1 MANGQNPIVIDNV
14 TLVPIRTVSLIPNL
28 KVDWDNKS
36 KTVMVTD
43 SDTKNK
49 LNLTV
54 SSNSAYV
61 NDKKVS
67 VGVNP
72 TVKEGAV
79 YVPFRFIGEALN
91 AKVMWQP
98 DSKTVVTYKPSQTLL
113 QRYASN
119 KLEESRKELSNY
131 QGFLY
136 MRNSPALKKEGMEEL
151 ITSPTKRATTLF
163 MSIEK

>member
-28 KVDWDNKS
+28 KVHWDNKS

-49 LNLTV
+49 LKLTV
-54 SSNSAYV
+54 GSNSAYV
-61 NDKKVS
+61 NDKKIS

-79 YVPFRFIGEALN
+79 YVPFRFIGEELN
-91 AKVMWQP
+91 AKVCGILNLQVLR
-98 DSKTVVTYKPSQTLL
+98 DSAIFPFHFDVKANRLFF
-113 QRYASN
+113 QRN
-119 KLEESRKELSNY
+119 
-131 QGFLY
+131 
-136 MRNSPALKKEGMEEL
+136 
-151 ITSPTKRATTLF
+151 
-163 MSIEK
+163 